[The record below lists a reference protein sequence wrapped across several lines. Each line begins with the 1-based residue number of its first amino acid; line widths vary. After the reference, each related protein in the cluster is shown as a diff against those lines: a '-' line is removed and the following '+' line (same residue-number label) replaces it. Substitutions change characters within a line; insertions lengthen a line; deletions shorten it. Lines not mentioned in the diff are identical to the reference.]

1 MIWECVM
8 VEWVVRIA
16 DMIPESLWWD
26 ISGRDMKCCHWLHIS
41 GTRTNVLCYVPFP
54 FPLSEAWDESRQG
67 LKKIMRHSSLY
78 LLWKSTFK
86 FEWLRTFPRNE
97 LSKCGAWSGVSTEQ
111 CRMCDVWSIQSTT
124 LTLTGLAAFIWIT
137 SIWSYKASKQRR
149 TLNYLFQQG
158 IFKLFWGW
166 WKASIRRCWLCYR
179 FQRRI
184 LWIMNQQDVYIF
196 FWFSTTEH

>member
-1 MIWECVM
+1 MLDLRNTGKLMILTNLLYHSLLLMIWECVM

-26 ISGRDMKCCHWLHIS
+26 ISGRDMKCCHWPHIS
-41 GTRTNVLCYVPFP
+41 GTRTNVLCYVPLT

-97 LSKCGAWSGVSTEQ
+97 LSKCGAWSGVSSVACVMFEVS
-111 CRMCDVWSIQSTT
+111 RVRPSHWVAWP
-124 LTLTGLAAFIWIT
+124 LAT
-137 SIWSYKASKQRR
+137 
-149 TLNYLFQQG
+149 
-158 IFKLFWGW
+158 
-166 WKASIRRCWLCYR
+166 
-179 FQRRI
+179 
-184 LWIMNQQDVYIF
+184 
-196 FWFSTTEH
+196 

>member
-26 ISGRDMKCCHWLHIS
+26 ISGRDMKCCHWPHIS

-97 LSKCGAWSGVSTEQ
+97 LSKCGAWSGVSSVACVMFEVSRVRPSLRHWLATGHLGGIPTPAPSYDCLMAQ
-111 CRMCDVWSIQSTT
+111 QITVYFSSLRNFFCKIDRLNILHFLASIQ
-124 LTLTGLAAFIWIT
+124 I
-137 SIWSYKASKQRR
+137 
-149 TLNYLFQQG
+149 N
-158 IFKLFWGW
+158 
-166 WKASIRRCWLCYR
+166 
-179 FQRRI
+179 
-184 LWIMNQQDVYIF
+184 MNVGGNKY
-196 FWFSTTEH
+196 